1 MLKESD
7 MSLISRMVFSKAG
20 LGAAAML
27 AVSVAFAAVV
37 DATGKQIDAIYRAWT
52 QGKPSPVISHTMATF
67 TLDDAYAIQH
77 GYVEKRLQKDSIRG
91 YKGGMTTPQVQ
102 KQFGMEEPVVG
113 VLLTSGEVVAVDGKP
128 TVVNLAEFHK
138 LMLETE
144 VGFVFDKRIDTPLVN
159 VDELKQRIRAVVPA
173 IELPDLGF
181 SDAAHLRGLDVVANN
196 VSAKRFIIGTPSEQK
211 KFLAENALDSISA
224 ELRCNDRAIN
234 IGKATDVMGSQW
246 QAALWE
252 INKLVKLGYKIEP
265 GQVLITGAMGRMVL
279 AMPGKCVA
287 DFGAFG
293 KIAFEVQAP
302 VAKAK

>member
-1 MLKESD
+1 
-7 MSLISRMVFSKAG
+7 MSLISRMVCSKAG
-20 LGAAAML
+20 LGVAATL
-27 AVSVAFAAVV
+27 AVSMAFAAVV
-37 DATGKQIDAIYRAWT
+37 EGAGKQIDVIYRTWT

-91 YKGGMTTPQVQ
+91 YKGGMTTSQVQ
-102 KQFGMEEPVVG
+102 KQFGMEEAVVG
-113 VLLTSGEVVAVDGKP
+113 VLLASGEVVAAEGKP
-128 TVVNLAEFHK
+128 AVVNLAEFHK

-144 VGFVFDKRIDTPLVN
+144 VGFIFDKRIDAPLAN
-159 VDELKQRIRAVVPA
+159 IDELKQRVRAVVPA

-196 VSAKRFIIGTPSEQK
+196 VSSKRFIIGTPSEQK
-211 KFLAENALDSISA
+211 KFLAENALDAISA

-234 IGKATDVMGSQW
+234 VGKATDVMGSQW

-252 INKLVKLGYKIEP
+252 VNKLLKLGYRMEP
-265 GQVLITGAMGRMVL
+265 GQVLITGAMGRMVP
-279 AMPGKCVA
+279 AMPGNCVA

-293 KIAFEVQAP
+293 TIAFSVTAP
-302 VAKAK
+302 VARPR